1 MDTITST
8 NTPAIKTVDL
18 DVVKSALDRLKQR
31 NDKQEIVL
39 SEFPVMQG
47 YSIIPRNAIEDL
59 LSSEGKKANSE
70 LIAKFS
76 GEIFSSDKLL
86 QLTRVR
92 DSVTKRL
99 CSYGTIVGKCC
110 TYVVATEDHTEIV
123 DFLSE
128 MKDKYDMIVNDM
140 LNNYDRIV
148 SEHIQ
153 KLNENI
159 PNEQARNAL
168 IAKIPSKEK
177 IEERHVAQFRFFKGY
192 CPDEDDL
199 HQSASEILAAVEL
212 ARKQDLAF
220 VEKVAELFKQFLDA
234 PKNADSLGKR
244 YSAFCNAVQTGLSYE
259 RSTKLIMA
267 GSQYEHIAN
276 AQFELL
282 HQAHANLVAYNPTRT
297 EKDKLARVLNDKFK
311 QIAYVLSDS
320 KELMAFA
327 HGNITVFEGAD
338 FIRQSLQSLTK
349 VPRTRS
355 IKGTTYIDK
364 IAQVADDNDSDKV
377 ETTAPEQVA
386 TAQQNAESTNSTVA
400 EQLVESEKVSVAE
413 QVSKPEQTVVSESTA
428 TAQQVSVPEQTA
440 VPQNTV
446 SDTASFDFGAG
457 ESIDNFSF
465 EDLFEET
472 PKAVETPKAET
483 TVPQQ
488 ATAEPAKMTKEEK
501 LSNIEAAL
509 AELMGSSVAQDEKQ
523 NYVNPD
529 NIAVPED
536 DAGFIF

>member
-1 MDTITST
+1 MDTITS
-8 NTPAIKTVDL
+8 NSNPAIKAVDL

-47 YSIIPRNAIEDL
+47 YSIIPRSAIEDL

-76 GEIFSSDKLL
+76 GEIFSSDKLQ

-99 CSYGTIVGKCC
+99 SSYGTIVGKCC
-110 TYVVATEDHTEIV
+110 TYVTATEDHADIV
-123 DFLSE
+123 KFLSD
-128 MKDKYDMIVNDM
+128 MKDKYDHIVQDM
-140 LNNYDRIV
+140 LNNYDTLV

-168 IAKIPSKEK
+168 IAKIPTKQK
-177 IEERHVAQFRFFKGY
+177 IAERHIAQFRFFKGY

-199 HQSASEILAAVEL
+199 QSSASEILAAVEL
-212 ARKQDLAF
+212 AEKQDLAF
-220 VEKVAELFKQFLDA
+220 VEKVSVLFKQFLEK
-234 PKNADSLGKR
+234 PKKADSLGKR
-244 YSAFCNAVQTGLSYE
+244 YSAFCNAVETGLSYE

-267 GSQYEHIAN
+267 GSQYENIAN

-297 EKDKLARVLNDKFK
+297 EKDKLAKVLNDKFR
-311 QIAYVLSDS
+311 QVAYVLSDS

-327 HGNITVFEGAD
+327 HGNIPVFDGAN
-338 FIRQSLQSLTK
+338 FIRQSLQALPK

-355 IKGTTYIDK
+355 IKEEISTYIDK
-364 IAQVADDNDSDKV
+364 IAQVADANDSDNEV
-377 ETTAPEQVA
+377 ETTSELPLVAAMEQNV
-386 TAQQNAESTNSTVA
+386 ESTNSTVA
-400 EQLVESEKVSVAE
+400 EQTVEPEKVTVAE
-413 QVSKPEQTVVSESTA
+413 QTVSENTTAVEMVVEPEQA
-428 TAQQVSVPEQTA
+428 A
-440 VPQNTV
+440 VPQNTAP
-446 SDTASFDFGAG
+446 DTASNDLSAG

-465 EDLFEET
+465 DDLFNDT
-472 PKAVETPKAET
+472 PAVVETPKTET
-483 TVPQQ
+483 AVKQT
-488 ATAEPAKMTKEEK
+488 AKAEPEEMTREVK

-509 AELMGSSVAQDEKQ
+509 AELMGNCPAQDDNQ

-529 NIAVPED
+529 NIPGDE
-536 DAGFIF
+536 AGFVF

>member
-1 MDTITST
+1 MDTTVNTTATGVT
-8 NTPAIKTVDL
+8 NNVDL
-18 DVVKSALDRLKQR
+18 NTVKAALERLKQR

-47 YSIIPRNAIEDL
+47 YSIIPRNAVQDL

-70 LIAKFS
+70 LVAKFS
-76 GEIFSSDKLL
+76 GEIFSSARLL
-86 QLTRVR
+86 ELTRIR
-92 DSVTKRL
+92 DAVTKRL
-99 CSYGTIVGKCC
+99 CAYGSIVGKCC
-110 TYVVATEDHTEIV
+110 TYVVATEDHADIV
-123 DFLSE
+123 KFLT
-128 MKDKYDMIVNDM
+128 DKKREYDDIVADM
-140 LNNYDRIV
+140 LGNYDSIV
-148 SEHIQ
+148 TLHIQ
-153 KLNENI
+153 KLNDSIE
-159 PNEQARNAL
+159 NEQARQAL
-168 IAKIPSKEK
+168 IAKIPTKEK
-177 IEERHVAQFRFFKGY
+177 IAERHIAQFRFFKGY

-199 HQSASEILAAVEL
+199 ENSASEILAAVEL
-212 ARKQDLAF
+212 AEKQDLAF
-220 VEKVAELFKQFLDA
+220 VEKVSVLFKQFLDN
-234 PKNADSLGKR
+234 PKSEDALGKR
-244 YSAFCNAVQTGLSYE
+244 YSAFVNAVEQGLGYE

-267 GSQYEHIAN
+267 GSQYENIAN

-400 EQLVESEKVSVAE
+400 EQLVESEKISVAE
-413 QVSKPEQTVVSESTA
+413 QVSKPEQAVLSENTA

-472 PKAVETPKAET
+472 PKAVETPKTET

-509 AELMGSSVAQDEKQ
+509 AELMGNCPAQDDNQ

-529 NIAVPED
+529 KIPED
-536 DAGFIF
+536 EAGFVF